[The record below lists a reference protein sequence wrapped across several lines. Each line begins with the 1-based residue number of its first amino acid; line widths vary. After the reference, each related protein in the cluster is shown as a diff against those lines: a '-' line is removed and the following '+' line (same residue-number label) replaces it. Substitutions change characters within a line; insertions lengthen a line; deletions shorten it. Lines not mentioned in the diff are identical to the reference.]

1 MSSHTNTSIVKPSPP
16 FSGEYI
22 KALNTQLDELI
33 GSNEALLTSDE
44 TTQEMRYTLDQAK
57 TEIIQLRAVNKHLQQ
72 QVDRLVSTRSN
83 TNVQQTP
90 KYPDPEMFNGDHI
103 KLRPFLTHL
112 WLKLSSNTDWFSTE
126 KEELG

>member
-1 MSSHTNTSIVKPSPP
+1 MLSHTNTSIVKPSPP
-16 FSGEYI
+16 CSVTDVQSLASAVNKQPQAWGEYI

-33 GSNEALLTSDE
+33 GRNEALLTADE

-83 TNVQQTP
+83 TKVQ
-90 KYPDPEMFNGDHI
+90 
-103 KLRPFLTHL
+103 
-112 WLKLSSNTDWFSTE
+112 
-126 KEELG
+126 